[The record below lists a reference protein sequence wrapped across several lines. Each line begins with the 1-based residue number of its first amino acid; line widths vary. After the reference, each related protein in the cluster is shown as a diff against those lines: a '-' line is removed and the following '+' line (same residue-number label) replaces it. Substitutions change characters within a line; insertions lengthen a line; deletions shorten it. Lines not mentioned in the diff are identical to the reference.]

1 MAYIYLDRESAQKQ
15 FQTNSVLISAQLRNP
30 ARYPSIW
37 VDSQVFSNLAHVPEQ
52 YRELLRAILTERIEA
67 LIRDAVR
74 DGKSSL
80 DSEAITESSLLQS
93 ATAKASTKLSKE
105 DYMAQFW
112 LSALGLRVKAMART
126 NPAMAK
132 QMEDSIASCASPRAA
147 TSLSET
153 RTAQLLTV
161 LAKPDY
167 AADSDAQWY
176 LQALASIESA
186 AAKRNGSDLDSVF

>member
-1 MAYIYLDRESAQKQ
+1 MAYIYISREEAQKQ
-15 FQTNSVLISAQLRNP
+15 FQANSVLISAQLRNP
-30 ARYPSIW
+30 VRYPSIW
-37 VDSQVFSNLAHVPEQ
+37 VSSEIFSNLAHVPEQ

-67 LIRDAVR
+67 LIRDSVK
-74 DGKSSL
+74 DGLSKVE
-80 DSEAITESSLLQS
+80 DNAITESSLLS
-93 ATAKASTKLSKE
+93 AATAKASTKLSKE
-105 DYMAQFW
+105 EYLAQFW

-132 QMEDSIASCASPRAA
+132 QMEDSISACASPRAA
-147 TSLSET
+147 SSLSET

-167 AADSDAQWY
+167 ATDSDAQWY
-176 LQALASIESA
+176 LQALASIEAA